1 MNGTAYGEERKEGV
15 NAYQVLQA
23 VITTPDCTLCNMF
36 TKIRGRLGTG
46 QDDISL
52 KVTKISKYHDTHNIF
67 IIQTFR
73 K

>member
-1 MNGTAYGEERKEGV
+1 MRTRYYNLSSRLQTAHFT
-15 NAYQVLQA
+15 
-23 VITTPDCTLCNMF
+23 IMF
-36 TKIRGRLGTG
+36 TRIHGRLGIG

-52 KVTKISKYHDTHNIF
+52 KVTKISKYHDTHDIF

>member
-1 MNGTAYGEERKEGV
+1 MRTRYYKLSSRLQTAHF
-15 NAYQVLQA
+15 A
-23 VITTPDCTLCNMF
+23 IMF

-52 KVTKISKYHDTHNIF
+52 KFTKISKYHDTHDIF